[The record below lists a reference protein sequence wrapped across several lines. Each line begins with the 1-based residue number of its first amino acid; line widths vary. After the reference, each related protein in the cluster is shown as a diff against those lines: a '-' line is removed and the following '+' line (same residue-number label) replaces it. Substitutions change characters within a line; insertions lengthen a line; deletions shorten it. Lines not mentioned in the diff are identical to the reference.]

1 MSELLLSNSTAA
13 PGYQPMPVVPPS
25 RKLRWFSRLAAII
38 WWLCIV
44 AAILFALAW
53 GALHGLIVPRIGD
66 LRPTL
71 ENRLTSMLGVPVR
84 IGAIT
89 AQSNALA
96 PSFELTDVR
105 LKDTLG
111 RDALVLQKVIAT
123 VSPRSMLQLGFEQLV
138 IEQPLLDV
146 RRSPQGTIT
155 VAGFALPSQ
164 QADTTGSSPAT
175 DWFFSQREFAI
186 RSGTVNWTDELRGL
200 PPVQLTQ
207 VDLVV
212 RNPRRT
218 HQIRLDATPAP
229 EWGDRFSLVG
239 DLRSPLLRSGAGQW
253 RDWQGE
259 LHADFARV
267 DVQHLKRYVDLNFDV
282 ARGYGAVRAWAG
294 LGQGKI
300 TQATADVALANVQVT
315 LGPKLQPLVMPVLS
329 GRLAGEA
336 VSGGVRVATQDLAF
350 RTQEGVQWPGGDVS
364 FLQTGQEGTTKS
376 AGELTADKL
385 DLAAL
390 SQIADRLPMATATHV
405 LLRSLAPAGLVEV
418 VRGSWQGHYSAP
430 TAYSAQGRVKNF
442 NVAADFGPPQAALD
456 GIAKINTR
464 ASRPGIRGAT
474 IDFKLNQRGGQA
486 AVAVD
491 QGALV
496 LPGTFEDPTVL
507 LDSLRTNMKW
517 TQEGERIEVQSD
529 ALTFANAD
537 MQGEV
542 KVKWRTADPAK
553 SSAKSRFPGVLDLQ
567 GSLQRANGTRV
578 HRYLPLVLP
587 QSVRD
592 YVRNAVVQ
600 GNVKEAK
607 FTVKGDLFDM
617 PFKNPKLGEFRIAAQ
632 LADIHFAYVPPSTQP
647 ADSLPWPPLTQ
658 VNAELVFDRASMA
671 VNNATGRLGS
681 GTGTVQITKANAGI
695 ADLKEGVTTVQV
707 NADTRGALQDMVAI
721 VNTSPL
727 FGITSQA
734 LATAKTSGSADLKL
748 KLNLPLSNLSSSTV
762 AGSVTL
768 TGNDVQMKPDTPL
781 LANAKGLI
789 SFNEAGFSLKDIQAS
804 MLGGDIRL
812 DGGTRANAGPA
823 DAGLVFRAQGN
834 MTALA
839 LAQAKELGFAS
850 RLGTYASGGAA
861 YTATLAFRKGI
872 AEIAVNSD
880 LQGMG
885 LNLPAPLNKAPNAIL
900 PMRYSSA
907 LVPASLAADQKL
919 QDQINVDL
927 GSIANIV
934 FVRDISG
941 TEPRV
946 LRGGIGVG
954 LSQGETTPFIQDGV
968 VANINFAQVNLDA
981 WQKLLTG
988 PSSSSGINTS
998 TSTSTS
1004 TNTSANTSTSVKQDV
1019 SSPAGG
1025 ASSATDS
1032 ALSGYLP
1039 SVMAVRAQE
1048 LTVQGRTLN
1057 NVVVGGSRD
1066 GLNWRANLDAR
1077 ELNGYVEYS
1086 QPSGLNAGRVYARL
1100 ARLSLAQTA
1109 ATEIEAVLD
1118 NQPTAIPALDIVV
1131 EDFELRGK
1139 KLGRIEVEATN
1150 QGSTATPASTIQNNT
1165 AERSTIV
1172 REWRLNKLNVI
1183 MPEAQF
1189 TATGN
1194 WTTVGSTGL
1203 GSRTAVIGSERRRT
1217 AMNFKLDIANSGEL
1231 LKRLGMDQVIA
1242 KGKGKMEGQVAW
1254 IGSPLA
1260 LDYPSM
1266 SGNFNVNIESGQ
1278 FLKADPG
1285 LGKLLGV
1292 LSLQSLPR
1300 RLTLDFRDVFT
1311 EGFSFDFVRGDVKIE
1326 QGVAA
1331 TNNLQMKGVNAA
1343 VLMEGSANLAK
1354 ETQNLKVVVVPEIN
1368 AGTASIVAA
1377 VINPVIGLT
1386 TFLAQLALRGPIIE
1400 AATQEFQITGS
1411 WVDPKITKV
1420 ARKFAPNSTD
1430 NPASNGTP

>member
-1 MSELLLSNSTAA
+1 MSELLLSNPTTA

-25 RKLRWFSRLAAII
+25 RKLRWFSRLAAVI
-38 WWLCIV
+38 WWLCVV

-84 IGAIT
+84 IGTIT

-105 LKDTLG
+105 LKDALG

-164 QADTTGSSPAT
+164 QADTAGSSPAT

-229 EWGDRFSLVG
+229 EWGDRFTLVG
-239 DLRSPLLRSGAGQW
+239 DLRSPLLRAGAGQW
-253 RDWQGE
+253 RDWEGD
-259 LHADFARV
+259 LHANFARI
-267 DVQHLKRYVDLNFDV
+267 DVSQLKRYVDLNFDV
-282 ARGYGAVRAWAG
+282 ARGYGAVRAWAS

-300 TQATADVALANVQVT
+300 TQATVDVALANVQVT
-315 LGPKLQPLVMPVLS
+315 LGPKLQPLVMPILS
-329 GRLAGEA
+329 GRLAGQA
-336 VSGGVRVATQDLAF
+336 VSGGVRVATEDLAF

-364 FLQTGQEGTTKS
+364 FLQTGQEGATKS
-376 AGELTADKL
+376 AGELSADKL

-390 SQIADRLPMATATHV
+390 SQIADRLPMGATTHA
-405 LLRSLAPAGLVEV
+405 LLRSLAPQGLVEV
-418 VRGSWQGHYSAP
+418 VRASWQGHYSAP
-430 TAYSAQGRVKNF
+430 TTYEAQGRVKNL
-442 NVAADFGPPQAALD
+442 NVAADFNPSQARPTDDANPPAV
-456 GIAKINTR
+456 K
-464 ASRPGIRGAT
+464 RPGIRGAT
-474 IDFKLNQRGGQA
+474 IDFKLNQQGGQA
-486 AVAVD
+486 AVAID

-496 LPGTFEDPTVL
+496 LPGIFEDPTVP
-507 LDSLRTNMKW
+507 LDALRTNVKW
-517 TQEGERIEVQSD
+517 TRQGEQIDVQSD
-529 ALTFANAD
+529 ALTFTTPDGKAEA
-537 MQGEV
+537 
-542 KVKWRTADPAK
+542 KFKWRTADPAK

-567 GSLQRANGTRV
+567 GNLQRVNGTRV
-578 HRYLPLVLP
+578 HRYLPVALP
-587 QSVRD
+587 QSTRD
-592 YVRNAVVQ
+592 YVRDAVVQ

-607 FTVKGDLFDM
+607 FTVKGDLFDV
-617 PFKNPKLGEFRIAAQ
+617 PFKDPKLGEFRIAAQ
-632 LADIHFAYVPPSTQP
+632 LTDVHFAYVPPAIQP

-658 VNAELVFDRASMA
+658 VNAELVFDRASLA
-671 VNNATGRLGS
+671 VNNAIGRLGS
-681 GTGTVQITKANAGI
+681 GTGTVQITKADALI
-695 ADLKEGVTTVQV
+695 ADLKAGVATVQV
-707 NADTRGALQDMVAI
+707 NADTRGALGDMVAI

-727 FGITSQA
+727 LGITSQA
-734 LATAKTSGSADLKL
+734 LAKAKGSGNADLKL
-748 KLNLPLSNLSSSTV
+748 RLNLPLSDLSSSKV
-762 AGSVTL
+762 VGSVTL
-768 TGNDVQMKPDTPL
+768 TGNDVQMTPDTPL

-789 SFNEAGFSLKDIQAS
+789 SFNEVGFSLKDIQAS
-804 MLGGDIRL
+804 MLGGDVRL

-823 DAGLVFRAQGN
+823 DASLAFRAQGT
-834 MTALA
+834 MTAQA

-850 RLGTYASGGAA
+850 RLGAYASGGTA
-861 YTATLAFRKGI
+861 YTATLAFRKGV
-872 AEIAVNSD
+872 AEIAINSD

-885 LNLPAPLNKAPNAIL
+885 LNLPAPLNKAPEAPL
-900 PMRYSSA
+900 PLRYSSA

-941 TEPRV
+941 KEPRV

-988 PSSSSGINTS
+988 TSSSVGNSVTAVVGDPV
-998 TSTSTS
+998 
-1004 TNTSANTSTSVKQDV
+1004 SAAD
-1019 SSPAGG
+1019 
-1025 ASSATDS
+1025 SATTS
-1032 ALSGYLP
+1032 ALSSYLP

-1057 NVVVGGSRD
+1057 NVVVGGSRQ
-1066 GLNWRANLDAR
+1066 GLDWRANLDAR

-1100 ARLSLAQTA
+1100 ARLNLAQAA

-1150 QGSTATPASTIQNNT
+1150 LGSAIASAATT
-1165 AERSTIV
+1165 ERNTIV
-1172 REWRLNKLNVI
+1172 REWRLNKLNVTV
-1183 MPEAQF
+1183 PEAQF

-1242 KGKGKMEGQVAW
+1242 KGRGKMEGQVAW

-1326 QGVAA
+1326 QGVAS

-1343 VLMEGSANLAK
+1343 VLMEGSANIAK
-1354 ETQNLKVVVVPEIN
+1354 ETQDLKVVVVPEIN
-1368 AGTASIVAA
+1368 AGTASLVAA

-1420 ARKFAPNSTD
+1420 ARKFTPASSD
-1430 NPASNGTP
+1430 NPSSNVTP

>member
-1 MSELLLSNSTAA
+1 MSELLLSNPTTAA
-13 PGYQPMPVVPPS
+13 PANQPMPVVSPT
-25 RKLRWFSRLAAII
+25 RKMRWFSRLAAVV
-38 WWLCIV
+38 WWLCLV

-111 RDALVLQKVIAT
+111 RDALVLQKVVAT

-138 IEQPLLDV
+138 IEQPRLDV

-164 QADTTGSSPAT
+164 QADTSGSSPAA

-186 RSGTVNWTDELRGL
+186 RSGTVSWTDELRGL

-212 RNPRRT
+212 RNPGRT

-229 EWGDRFSLVG
+229 EWGDRFTLVG
-239 DLRSPLLRSGAGQW
+239 NLSSPLLRAGAGQW
-253 RDWQGE
+253 RDWDGNMY
-259 LHADFARV
+259 ANFARV
-267 DVQHLKRYVDLNFDV
+267 DVSQLKRYVDTPFEV

-294 LGQGKI
+294 LAQGKI

-315 LGPKLQPLVMPVLS
+315 LGPKLQPLVMPTLS
-329 GRLAGEA
+329 GRLAGQA
-336 VSGGVRVATQDLAF
+336 VSGGVRIATENLAF

-376 AGELTADKL
+376 AGELNADKL

-390 SQIADRLPMATATHV
+390 SQIADRLPMGTTTHA
-405 LLRSLAPAGLVEV
+405 LLRSLAPQGLVEV
-418 VRGSWQGHYSAP
+418 VRASWQGHYSAP
-430 TAYSAQGRVKNF
+430 AAYEAQGRVKNLS
-442 NVAADFGPPQAALD
+442 VAADLAASQVRPTNDAKPPPV
-456 GIAKINTR
+456 IK
-464 ASRPGIRGAT
+464 RPGVRGAT
-474 IDFKLNQRGGQA
+474 VDFKLNQQGGQA
-486 AVAVD
+486 TVAIS

-496 LPGTFEDPTVL
+496 LPGIFEDPTVL
-507 LDSLRTNMKW
+507 LDSLRTDVKW
-517 TQEGERIEVQSD
+517 TQQGERMEVQSD
-529 ALTFANAD
+529 ALTFVTPDGNA
-537 MQGEV
+537 EA
-542 KVKWRTADPAK
+542 KFKWRTADPAK
-553 SSAKSRFPGVLDLQ
+553 STARSRFPGVLDLQ
-567 GSLQRANGTRV
+567 GSFQRVNGARV
-578 HRYLPLVLP
+578 HRYLPAVLS

-592 YVRNAVVQ
+592 YVRDAVVQ

-607 FTVKGDLFDM
+607 FIVKGDLADM
-617 PFKNPKLGEFRIAAQ
+617 PFKDPKLGEFRIAAQ
-632 LADIHFAYVPPSTQP
+632 LADVHFAYVPPAIQP

-658 VNAELVFDRASMA
+658 VNAELVFDRASLA
-671 VNNATGRLGS
+671 INNATGRLGS
-681 GTGTVQITKANAGI
+681 GTGTVQITKADALI
-695 ADLKEGVTTVQV
+695 ADLKAGVATVQV
-707 NADTRGALQDMVAI
+707 NADTRGALVDMVAI

-727 FGITSQA
+727 LGITSQA
-734 LATAKTSGSADLKL
+734 LADAKVSGNADLKL
-748 KLNLPLSNLSSSTV
+748 RLNLPLSNLQSSKV
-762 AGSVTL
+762 VGSVTL
-768 TGNDVQMKPDTPL
+768 AGNDVQMKPDTPL

-789 SFNEAGFSLKDIQAS
+789 SFNEVGFSLKDIQAS
-804 MLGGDIRL
+804 MLGGDVQL
-812 DGGTRANAGPA
+812 QGGTRANAGPA

-834 MTALA
+834 MTAQA
-839 LAQAKELGFAS
+839 LTQAKDLGFVS
-850 RLGTYASGGAA
+850 RLGTYASGGTA
-861 YTATLAFRKGI
+861 YTATLAFRKGV
-872 AEIAVNSD
+872 AEIAINSD
-880 LQGMG
+880 LKGMG
-885 LNLPAPLNKAPNAIL
+885 LNLPAPLNKAPEAIL
-900 PMRYSSA
+900 PLRYSSA
-907 LVPASLAADQKL
+907 LVPASLALDQKL
-919 QDQINVDL
+919 QDQISVDL
-927 GSIANIV
+927 GNIANIV
-934 FVRDISG
+934 YVRDISG
-941 TEPRV
+941 KVPRV

-954 LSQGETTPFIQDGV
+954 LSQGETTPFMQDGV
-968 VANINFAQVNLDA
+968 VANINFAQVNLDV
-981 WQKLLTG
+981 WQKLLGAATTG
-988 PSSSSGINTS
+988 ASTTTVSDS
-998 TSTSTS
+998 TSAASTAS
-1004 TNTSANTSTSVKQDV
+1004 PSAQL
-1019 SSPAGG
+1019 SS
-1025 ASSATDS
+1025 
-1032 ALSGYLP
+1032 YLP

-1100 ARLSLAQTA
+1100 ARLSLAQSA
-1109 ATEIEAVLD
+1109 ATEIEAALD

-1150 QGSTATPASTIQNNT
+1150 RGNAATPADAADRNT
-1165 AERSTIV
+1165 VV

-1183 MPEAQF
+1183 LPEALF

-1217 AMNFKLDIANSGEL
+1217 AMNFKLDVANSGEL

-1326 QGVAA
+1326 QGVAT

-1343 VLMEGSANLAK
+1343 VLMEGSANIAK
-1354 ETQNLKVVVVPEIN
+1354 ETQELKVVVVPEIN
-1368 AGTASIVAA
+1368 AGTASLVAA

-1386 TFLAQLALRGPIIE
+1386 TFLAQLALRGPIID

-1411 WVDPKITKV
+1411 WADPKVTKV
-1420 ARKFAPNSTD
+1420 ARKST
-1430 NPASNGTP
+1430 PASPSSNVSP